1 MYRVIQSNQTA
12 QLKTFID
19 MNNKLRTKTKKQFFK
34 LMNNAAFE
42 KTMENV
48 KKNRYFKHVTT
59 VPTTKK
65 LSSVRTKLSYDKM
78 LFRKFISNRNKQNK

>member
-65 LSSVRTKLSYDKM
+65 NQTIIRQNAFQKIY
-78 LFRKFISNRNKQNK
+78 KQQK

>member
-1 MYRVIQSNQTA
+1 
-12 QLKTFID
+12 
-19 MNNKLRTKTKKQFFK
+19 
-34 LMNNAAFE
+34 MNNAAFE
-42 KTMENV
+42 KTMDNV

>member
-1 MYRVIQSNQTA
+1 
-12 QLKTFID
+12 
-19 MNNKLRTKTKKQFFK
+19 
-34 LMNNAAFE
+34 MNNAAFE

-78 LFRKFISNRNKQNK
+78 LFKKFISNRNKQNKSKKKKKKTSLFRFIDSRI